1 MNQDIVMTII
11 ATALDFLYDNDQY
24 LISNGERYYVSERSI
39 AHKLGCY
46 LSQLIQEYDVD
57 CEFSRDLDAI
67 KQMGCDKIVPDL
79 IVHKRGNNDDNL
91 IVIEVKPWWNDKSK
105 AFIKDENKLTYLTN
119 YNNQYKYKYGF
130 SLIINKNREDTEVKI
145 FIDGKTDDIYH
156 KI

>member
-1 MNQDIVMTII
+1 MDN
-11 ATALDFLYDNDQY
+11 YNESGYNNDQY

-67 KQMGCDKIVPDL
+67 KQMGCDKIVPDI

>member
-11 ATALDFLYDNDQY
+11 ANALDFLYNNDQY
-24 LISNGERYYVSERSI
+24 LISNGKRYYVSERSI
-39 AHKLGCY
+39 AHKLGGY

-67 KQMGCDKIVPDL
+67 KKMGCDKIIPDI
-79 IVHKRGNNDDNL
+79 IVHKRGSNDDNL
-91 IVIEVKPWWNDKSK
+91 IIIEVKPWWNDKSQ
-105 AFIKDENKLTYLTN
+105 ALIKDENKLAYLTN
-119 YNNQYKYKYGF
+119 SNNQYKYKYGF